1 MRKLKNLPR
10 NNKGQLSR
18 TFRANKK
25 EYIIKTAQE
34 AFSIVRLNEF
44 QKWSLI
50 VQSQHDPQGQYNA
63 WNKAVKMADKAGKGQ
78 GFAELSAYLF
88 SQREN
93 VLKLT
98 QRKYDASLYLCTLF
112 IVRPDEDLTKW
123 SKEEAEQKINDWN
136 EAGYSPFD
144 FFQLAASSAPELTAM
159 YQKIL
164 KVTSTTQILESLET
178 TS

>member
-1 MRKLKNLPR
+1 MKRLKNLPR
-10 NNKGQLSR
+10 NEKSELLR
-18 TFRANKK
+18 TFRANKVD
-25 EYIIKTAQE
+25 YFIRSPQE
-34 AFSIVRLNEF
+34 SFSIVRLNEF

-50 VQSQHDPQGQYNA
+50 VQSQHDPQGQYNC
-63 WNKAVKMADKAGKGQ
+63 WNKAVKLADKAGKGN

-98 QRKYDASLYLCTLF
+98 QRKYDASLYLCTMF
-112 IVRPDEDLTKW
+112 IVRPNEDLTKW
-123 SKEEAEQKINDWN
+123 SQEDAENKINDWN

-159 YQKIL
+159 YKKIL
-164 KVTSTTQILESLET
+164 QVTTEKEILESLET